1 MQFTWGS
8 IGVAGATSE
17 TVRTELIYQI
27 ERISHHAS
35 AVILDGCNECG
46 GGGLTESFVMP
57 TVASVDQS
65 RAVWPSCPASGW
77 ASGVDRLVAPCCRT
91 PQSMGTL
98 ASSPLKRMQYPLV
111 LLPVSSWPP

>member
-57 TVASVDQS
+57 TVATGDRYSS
-65 RAVWPSCPASGW
+65 RL
-77 ASGVDRLVAPCCRT
+77 DRARSANKMRSRTATGSPTADKAPLAPLVALT
-91 PQSMGTL
+91 PAVPEGEL
-98 ASSPLKRMQYPLV
+98 I
-111 LLPVSSWPP
+111 